1 MRKKSSH
8 HKVHVSYVPDTCK
21 TPGIANFETTAM
33 AYMDE
38 VPFRRAGISQW
49 VRSAAASLPISTG
62 QLRLL
67 RPQAAGF
74 RLYLQRLF

>member
-1 MRKKSSH
+1 MKCRS
-8 HKVHVSYVPDTCK
+8 
-21 TPGIANFETTAM
+21 A
-33 AYMDE
+33 
-38 VPFRRAGISQW
+38 RAGISQW

-74 RLYLQRLF
+74 RLDPEICNVYFEFAALPAMVGSLPG